1 MKVFVLKIVDDE
13 GEVAIH
19 LFGKWD
25 SVVKRVLEEEG
36 AKGGAF
42 AKKIKT
48 SLNETRRWVNE
59 VTFYEYEVSVRGLE
73 D

>member
-13 GEVAIH
+13 KEVSVH

-25 SVVKRVLEEEG
+25 SVVKRVLDEECADGDLAET
-36 AKGGAF
+36 
-42 AKKIKT
+42 IKT
-48 SLNETRRWVNE
+48 SLNETNCWVNE
-59 VTFYEYEVSVRGLE
+59 ETFYEYEVSIQGCE

>member
-13 GEVAIH
+13 GEVSIH

-25 SVVKRVLEEEG
+25 NVVKRVLEEEE
-36 AKGGAF
+36 AKGAV

-48 SLNETRRWVNE
+48 SLNETMRWVNE
-59 VTFYEYEVSVRGLE
+59 VTFYEYEVSVQGLE

>member
-13 GEVAIH
+13 GEVSIH

-25 SVVKRVLEEEG
+25 SVVKRVLEEEE
-36 AKGGAF
+36 AKGAV

-48 SLNETRRWVNE
+48 SLNETRRWTNE
-59 VTFYEYEVSVRGLE
+59 VTFYEYEVSVQVLE

>member
-13 GEVAIH
+13 GEVSIH

-25 SVVKRVLEEEG
+25 SVVKRVLEKEA
-36 AKGGAF
+36 AKGAV

-48 SLNETRRWVNE
+48 SLNETRRWTTE
-59 VTFYEYEVSVRGLE
+59 VTSYEYEVSVQGLE